1 MGLFSHL
8 KIRLVLHFSQGHCK
22 RWLRQPFMGYDSL
35 RTDLTWYLQNT
46 RDFPSPSFF
55 FPALFLEA
63 LPQCKS
69 LLLSPS
75 VAVSYS
81 VMSSL
86 WVIFEPRLSD
96 IEQDSKISLK
106 KNFFFLFFSFSLTCS
121 IIDPKCLAWRVPWT
135 EEPGG
140 LQSLGS
146 RRVGDDW
153 ATSLSCTG
161 EGNGNPLMFLPR
173 ESQGWRS
180 LAGCRLWGCTE
191 SDRTEVT

>member
-1 MGLFSHL
+1 
-8 KIRLVLHFSQGHCK
+8 
-22 RWLRQPFMGYDSL
+22 MGYDSL
-35 RTDLTWYLQNT
+35 RTELTWYLLNT
-46 RDFPSPSFF
+46 RDFPSPSFL

-153 ATSLSCTG
+153 ATSLSPFTFMHWRRKWQPTHVLASRIPG
-161 EGNGNPLMFLPR
+161 MAEPGRLPSMGLHR
-173 ESQGWRS
+173 VGQDWSD
-180 LAGCRLWGCTE
+180 LAAAAAAVLFI
-191 SDRTEVT
+191 